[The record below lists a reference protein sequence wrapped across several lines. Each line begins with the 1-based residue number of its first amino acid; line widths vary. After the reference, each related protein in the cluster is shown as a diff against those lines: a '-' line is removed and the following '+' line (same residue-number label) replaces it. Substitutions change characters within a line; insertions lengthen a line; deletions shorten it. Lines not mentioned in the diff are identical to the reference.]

1 MKPTTYPAY
10 KPSVVEWL
18 GDVPAHW
25 EVRRLRN
32 IVEMRVSNVDKH
44 VKEDEKP
51 VRLCNYVDVYKND
64 YINNKM
70 DFMQATATSAEI
82 ERFRLEKDDVLI
94 TKDSESWDDIGVPA
108 LVTEP
113 ASDLISGYHLAL
125 LRPRSEKI
133 AGSYLLRAL
142 QSNSSAYQFH
152 IEAKGVTRF
161 GLSHAGI
168 KSAWLPVPP
177 LPEQTAI
184 VRYLSHVDER
194 ISRYISA
201 KERLINL
208 LEEQRQAVIQR
219 AVTRGLDP
227 NVRLKPSGVEWLSDM
242 PAHWECKR
250 LKTIGRIRYGLGQP
264 PRELPGGLPLIRAT
278 NVDHGHIIKKDLM
291 YVDPSAVPE
300 GRDAILREKEIIV
313 VRSGAY
319 TADSAIIPKAFE
331 GAVTGYDMVVTI
343 TKALPEF
350 VAMALL
356 CAYVR
361 DDQLIVEST
370 RSAQPHLNAEELG
383 TSLLLLPPLEEQSAI
398 VEYLDKVI
406 ADIDAATNRAH
417 HEIELLKEY
426 RTRLIADVVTGKLD
440 VREAV
445 FKLPKVPDELSLSD
459 KVDDVIRMK
468 TIDDHAH

>member
-1 MKPTTYPAY
+1 MKPTPYSAY
-10 KPSVVEWL
+10 KPSGIEWL
-18 GDVPAHW
+18 GDVPRHW
-25 EVRRLRN
+25 EQLPGRACYYEKKLPNTGMQETTVLSLSYGE
-32 IVEMRVSNVDKH
+32 IVV
-44 VKEDEKP
+44 KP
-51 VRLCNYVDVYKND
+51 VEQHHGL
-64 YINNKM
+64 
-70 DFMQATATSAEI
+70 
-82 ERFRLEKDDVLI
+82 
-94 TKDSESWDDIGVPA
+94 VPA
-108 LVTEP
+108 SFETYQVIEP
-113 ASDLISGYHLAL
+113 GDIIIRPTDLQNDWTSL
-125 LRPRSEKI
+125 
-133 AGSYLLRAL
+133 
-142 QSNSSAYQFH
+142 
-152 IEAKGVTRF
+152 RF
-161 GLSHAGI
+161 GLSRHHGTITSAYMCFHTKGI
-168 KSAWLPVPP
+168 ISREYGHLLLHTYDLKKIFYGLGSGLRQNLNWRDFQYLPCLVPP

-184 VRYLSHVDER
+184 VRCLNHATELID
-194 ISRYISA
+194 RYISV

-208 LEEQRQAVIQR
+208 LEEQRQAVIHR

-227 NVRLKPSGVEWLSDM
+227 NVRLKPSKVERLGDV
-242 PAHWECKR
+242 PAHWECRR

-278 NVDHGHIIKKDLM
+278 NVDHGHIIEKDLV

-343 TKALPEF
+343 TKAMPEF

-383 TSLLLLPPLEEQSAI
+383 TSLFLLPPLEEQSAI

-417 HEIELLKEY
+417 REIKLLKEY

-440 VREAV
+440 VREVAS
-445 FKLPKVPDELSLSD
+445 KLPEAPDELCLSD
-459 KVDDVIRMK
+459 KPELQSG
-468 TIDDHAH
+468 